1 MNKNLFFAIL
11 YLFFVGIVFSSCSLF
26 EDDEH
31 DPPDMN
37 PDWFSN
43 NYTGTLYVRYTNNTP
58 EWDVTTQMEV
68 EIIKELGSIEFTE
81 GTLVYSGEKLVSAD
95 SKIVRN
101 GSWQIRPIGEF
112 VGDVEHPTI
121 NVDAKITVQN
131 DIQKIYAKDNL
142 GNWVLINETDFSG
155 MTPDSQLV
163 FDLDD
168 AVLETS
174 VCGISTATGSII
186 WTLALTILP
195 NSE

>member
-1 MNKNLFFAIL
+1 MNKKPFFAIL
-11 YLFFVGIVFSSCSLF
+11 YVLLIGIVFSSCSLF
-26 EDDEH
+26 EDDEP

-37 PDWFSN
+37 PDWLSN

-58 EWDVTTQMEV
+58 EWDVTTQVEV
-68 EIIKELGSIEFTE
+68 EIIKELGTIEFAE
-81 GTLVYSGEKLVSAD
+81 GTLVYSGETLVSAD

-101 GSWQIRPIGEF
+101 GSWEIQPIGEI

-121 NVDAKITVQN
+121 NVDAQITVQN
-131 DIQKIYAKDNL
+131 DIQKIYAKNNL
-142 GNWVLINETDFSG
+142 GDWVLVNETDFSG

-168 AVLETS
+168 AVLEGS
-174 VCGISTATGSII
+174 VCGASTATGSII
-186 WTLALTILP
+186 WTLGLSIVP